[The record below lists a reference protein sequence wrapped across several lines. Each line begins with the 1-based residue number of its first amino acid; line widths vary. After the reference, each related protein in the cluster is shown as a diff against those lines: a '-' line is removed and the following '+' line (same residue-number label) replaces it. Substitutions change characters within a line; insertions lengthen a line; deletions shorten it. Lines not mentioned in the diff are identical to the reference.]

1 MTVIVGSIDREN
13 QRMWI
18 GSDALLSGDDETYAS
33 RNHKV
38 FRKGGFLFGHTGSL
52 RANQLI
58 RYGSGMPRLTAA
70 RKKDLMQFMCNHV
83 VRHMIDLLNK
93 GGWGTIANGYLET
106 DDNFMVMIGGRLFIV
121 WSDFQVFEPE
131 QDFFAIGSGARI
143 SLGSMVASEGM
154 AEEDRVDLAIE
165 AASVFS
171 GSVGGKRTVIS
182 KKF

>member
-13 QRMWI
+13 ELMWI
-18 GSDALLSGDDETYAS
+18 GSDALLSGDDDTYVS
-33 RNHKV
+33 RNDKV
-38 FRKGGFLFGHTGSL
+38 FEKGAFLLGHTGSL

-70 RKKDLMQFMCNHV
+70 RRKDIMEFMCNHV
-83 VRHMIDLLNK
+83 VRHMIDILNE
-93 GGWGTIANGYLET
+93 GGWGNSDNGYLET
-106 DDNFMVMIGGRLFIV
+106 DDNFMVMVGGRLFIV

-143 SLGSMVASEGM
+143 ALGSMVASESM
-154 AEEDRVDLAIE
+154 EEEDRIDLAIE

-171 GSVGGKRTVIS
+171 GSVGGERMILS
-182 KKF
+182 KAY